1 MQKGPATAI
10 AARSVRHRQTP
21 PSRTVLNVFICSKVS
36 KFCAVSLVRLK
47 ANLRLT
53 YRMQDIDK
61 ELF

>member
-10 AARSVRHRQTP
+10 AARSVQHRQTP
-21 PSRTVLNVFICSKVS
+21 PSRTVLNVLNLICSKVS
-36 KFCAVSLVRLK
+36 KFCAVSLK